1 MRASFVVR
9 LRLLWLL
16 RLTFLP
22 AAAKCEPQSTI
33 NTEHGALHTFL
44 SFPDGFHC
52 DLTLCQS
59 AEAMKREENLTVRSW
74 VWGGILCTGLTT
86 PLQDLRGE
94 VETVRVAV
102 DKEYTDLKEKLDQR
116 ASVRERKA
124 TLQRFLQ
131 IASSVDK
138 IEMLLGLGGLGG
150 GSESENGGS
159 GDGGSN
165 GGGGASR
172 SGTNNA
178 GDDGEADGSGGK
190 LIERVAS
197 EFNQLQFHAEQ
208 CSSRSPFLDKISP
221 RIKTITETLERQLE
235 KSFRRGLVGH
245 QEPPPP
251 WLNARQ
257 SQIL

>member
-1 MRASFVVR
+1 
-9 LRLLWLL
+9 
-16 RLTFLP
+16 
-22 AAAKCEPQSTI
+22 
-33 NTEHGALHTFL
+33 
-44 SFPDGFHC
+44 
-52 DLTLCQS
+52 
-59 AEAMKREENLTVRSW
+59 
-74 VWGGILCTGLTT
+74 
-86 PLQDLRGE
+86 
-94 VETVRVAV
+94 VAV

-138 IEMLLGLGGLGG
+138 IEMLLGLGE

-165 GGGGASR
+165 SGGGASR
-172 SGTNNA
+172 SGGGASRNGTNNA

-221 RIKTITETLERQLE
+221 RIKTITETLKRELE

-245 QEPPPP
+245 HEPCRPG
-251 WLNARQ
+251 
-257 SQIL
+257 